1 MKSNPLLVFISPTN
15 SPYPP
20 LTPLCPPLVRGKL
33 KGGNGRLS
41 LLSFLSRCCICF
53 LFLVIT
59 LISISCE
66 KKNEKVKEEK
76 KLKVI
81 TSLFPL
87 YDFARNIGKQKADV
101 TLLLPPGVEPHA
113 FEPRPGDILKINEA
127 DIFIY
132 TGRFMEPW
140 VEDILKCLSSQ
151 GPLILDS
158 SKVIRL
164 MEEEGKMDPHIWL
177 DFSNAKKIVVNILDG
192 YLKRDLA
199 NKDYYLKNAEEYK
212 KKLDELDRKFRDSL
226 SSCKKDIIIHGG
238 HFAFGYLAKR
248 YNLKY
253 ISAYKGFS
261 PNAEPTPKNLIELT
275 KKLKEHDIKY
285 VFYEEL
291 ITPKV
296 SEAIAREIGAKLLM
310 LHGAHNITKDEMDRG
325 VTFISLMEQNLNNL
339 KVGLECQ

>member
-1 MKSNPLLVFISPTN
+1 MFI
-15 SPYPP
+15 
-20 LTPLCPPLVRGKL
+20 L
-33 KGGNGRLS
+33 
-41 LLSFLSRCCICF
+41 I
-53 LFLVIT
+53 LVIALFT
-59 LISISCE
+59 LSCE
-66 KKNEKVKEEK
+66 KKDNKVTEEK
-76 KLKVI
+76 KLKVV

-87 YDFARNIGKQKADV
+87 YDFAKNIGKQRADV
-101 TLLLPPGVEPHA
+101 TLLLPPGVEPHS
-113 FEPRPGDILKINEA
+113 FEPKPGDILKINEA

-140 VEDILKCLSSQ
+140 VEDILKGIRSQ
-151 GPLILDS
+151 GPLIIDS

-164 MEEEGKMDPHIWL
+164 TEESGKMDPHIWL
-177 DFSNAKKIVVNILDG
+177 DFSDAKKMVVNILDG
-192 YLKRDLA
+192 FLKKDLA

-212 KKLDELDRKFRDSL
+212 KKLDELDKKFRDSL
-226 SSCKKDIIIHGG
+226 SSCQKDIIIHGG

-253 ISAYKGFS
+253 LSAYKGFS
-261 PNAEPTPKNLIELT
+261 PDAEPTPRNLIELS
-275 KKLKEHDIKY
+275 KKLKEHNIKY

-296 SEAIAREIGAKLLM
+296 SEAIARETGAKLLM
-310 LHGAHNITKDEMDRG
+310 LHGAHNVTKDEMDRG